1 MATITTINYPNAV
14 FKDQLDTLRSDT
26 AKKFTD
32 FVKTVCE
39 NSLCHLEVVLK
50 RDEYGNSCF
59 TINGCAPKVFT
70 GYNYVFCVKLFIDT
84 LTAIGYFE

>member
-59 TINGCAPKVFT
+59 AINGCAPKVFT